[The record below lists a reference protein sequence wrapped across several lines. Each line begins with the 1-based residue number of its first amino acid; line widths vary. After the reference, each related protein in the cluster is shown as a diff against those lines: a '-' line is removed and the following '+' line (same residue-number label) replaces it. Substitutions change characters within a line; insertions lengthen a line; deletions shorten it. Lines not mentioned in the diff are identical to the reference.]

1 MSLFIRDPESE
12 FNAHIDAPAEVEVA
26 EKQAKLEGIHDKA
39 TQEPKARTIE
49 IES

>member
-1 MSLFIRDPESE
+1 VSLLIRDPKSE

-26 EKQAKLEGIHDKA
+26 EKQAKLEGAYDKA
-39 TQEPKARTIE
+39 IQEPKARTIE